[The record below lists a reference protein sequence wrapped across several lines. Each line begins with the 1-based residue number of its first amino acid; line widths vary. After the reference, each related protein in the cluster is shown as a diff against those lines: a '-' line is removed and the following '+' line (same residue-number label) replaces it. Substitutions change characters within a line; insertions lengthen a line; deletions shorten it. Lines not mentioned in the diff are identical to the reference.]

1 VRPSNSFVGSFKKFL
16 RLGEAAASEAFP
28 RRIMSLFDRLF
39 GRKKAA
45 PLSVVDAALST
56 TERFM
61 LSLFLK
67 PRLRSTI
74 VGPGWGDLW
83 ASRLGRR
90 PEAVIDQFQC
100 DGLLR
105 RPDVA
110 GILAVKFRVPE
121 LADLCKSYGF
131 PSKGKKDELIYRL
144 VDNVEASDLAKHLG
158 VVDALVCTEIG
169 REIGEAFKVAAD
181 GYRAQTEHAALTA
194 LRSRSLK
201 EACQI
206 VFEFESKQP
215 LPRGIG
221 VDWSRTDYSRELG
234 MLEEIFSQPE
244 GNNEELLAAAQAVLW
259 GTSPTAFLPKRTEP
273 RRRKT
278 PEEKAAELEAQ
289 KKAMRASQRETLRS
303 YKANRDVLIG
313 VSVLAA
319 GSSCE
324 HCKSMQGDYTFEN
337 VPTLPHDGCTHP
349 MGCRCCYSPL
359 TSLSER
365 RPRG

>member
-1 VRPSNSFVGSFKKFL
+1 MFK
-16 RLGEAAASEAFP
+16 
-28 RRIMSLFDRLF
+28 SLFGWKNQARPAATDRE
-39 GRKKAA
+39 
-45 PLSVVDAALST
+45 LSD
-56 TERFM
+56 TESFL

-90 PEAVIDQFQC
+90 PEVVIDQFQR

-105 RPDVA
+105 RPDTA
-110 GILAVKFRVPE
+110 GMLSVKFRVPE
-121 LADLCKSYGF
+121 LADLCKSYGL
-131 PSKGKKDELIYRL
+131 SAKGKKDELISRL
-144 VDNVEASDLAKHLG
+144 VANVEASELAKHLG
-158 VVDALVCTEIG
+158 AVDALECTDLG
-169 REIGEAFKVAAD
+169 RELGEAFKTAAD
-181 GYRAQTEHAALTA
+181 GFRAQAEQGVLTA
-194 LRSRSLK
+194 LMARSLK
-201 EACQI
+201 EACRI
-206 VFEFESKQP
+206 VFDFESKQP

-221 VDWSRTDYSRELG
+221 VDWSRADYSRELG
-234 MLEEIFSQPE
+234 MLQEIFSQPT
-244 GNNEELLAAAQAVLW
+244 GNEEELLAAAQAVLW
-259 GTSPTAFLPKRTEP
+259 GKSPTAFLPKRTEP

-313 VSVLAA
+313 VSILAA

-324 HCKSMQGDYTFEN
+324 HCKSMKGNYTFEN

-349 MGCRCCYSPL
+349 MGCRCCYAPL

-365 RPRG
+365 RPRV

>member
-1 VRPSNSFVGSFKKFL
+1 MFK
-16 RLGEAAASEAFP
+16 
-28 RRIMSLFDRLF
+28 SLFN
-39 GRKKAA
+39 KKKSIPAVHSRSE
-45 PLSVVDAALST
+45 LSG
-56 TERFM
+56 TERFL

-74 VGPGWGDLW
+74 VGLGWGDLW

-90 PEAVIDQFQC
+90 PEAVIDQFQR

-105 RPDVA
+105 RPGTA
-110 GILAVKFRVPE
+110 GMLSVKFRVPE
-121 LADLCKSYGF
+121 LGDLCKSYGL
-131 PSKGKKDELIYRL
+131 PSKGKKEELIYRL
-144 VDNVEASDLAKHLG
+144 VANVEASDLAKHLG
-158 VVDALVCTEIG
+158 VVDALECTEVG
-169 REIGEAFKVAAD
+169 REIGEAFKAAAD
-181 GYRAQTEHAALTA
+181 GHRAQTEQAVLTA

-201 EACQI
+201 EACRI

-234 MLEEIFSQPE
+234 MLEEVFSQPA
-244 GNNEELLAAAQAVLW
+244 GKEEEVLAAAQALLW
-259 GTSPTAFLPKRTEP
+259 GTAPTAFLPKRTEP

-289 KKAMRASQRETLRS
+289 KKAMRASQRETLRA

-313 VSVLAA
+313 VSILAA

-324 HCKSMQGDYTFEN
+324 HCKSMEGDYTFEN

-365 RPRG
+365 KPRG